1 MAKLLL
7 DKVKDNDI
15 ILKLKE
21 SYNLITEDIDNTQTV
36 ISLDDLEENVVEEIV
51 NLVSRNKE
59 MMLFET
65 EDGWVNLNIYEI
77 NYLESYLD
85 TVYIHDVNQKSYT
98 IKTPLYQLEERLKPY
113 KFVRISI
120 SFVCSTKHIRHI
132 KTLLNQKLELTMM
145 TNEKLIVTRSYLKG
159 FKQTLML

>member
-21 SYNLITEDIDNTQTV
+21 SYNLITEDINNTQTV

-85 TVYIHDVNQKSYT
+85 TVYIRDVNQKSYT

>member
-98 IKTPLYQLEERLKPY
+98 IKTPLYQLEERLKA
-113 KFVRISI
+113 
-120 SFVCSTKHIRHI
+120 
-132 KTLLNQKLELTMM
+132 L
-145 TNEKLIVTRSYLKG
+145 
-159 FKQTLML
+159 